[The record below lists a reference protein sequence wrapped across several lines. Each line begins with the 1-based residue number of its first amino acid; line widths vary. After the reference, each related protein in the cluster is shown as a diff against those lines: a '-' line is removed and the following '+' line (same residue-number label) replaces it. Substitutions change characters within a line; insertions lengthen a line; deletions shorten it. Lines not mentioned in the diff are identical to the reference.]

1 MNSMESEIEFAMAE
15 GERQSR
21 RNAVAAIAKLSI
33 AFGKEMPD
41 EQIDLYINMLY
52 DIPSDALQQAVDVII
67 TTERFFPAI
76 ATIRAAALQDESHL
90 NAEEAWAF
98 VSRRIQTNGRM
109 AGTTGLTA
117 EMKVGID
124 ACGGWMALCQSE
136 NPTGNRIAFV
146 RAYSSSANRT
156 RRQQLHNTSI
166 PKRLRTAMKKIGK
179 GDL

>member
-1 MNSMESEIEFAMAE
+1 MTSRETEMQFAIEES
-15 GERQSR
+15 ERQSR
-21 RNAVAAIAKLSI
+21 RIAVAAIAKLSI

-52 DIPSDALQQAVDVII
+52 DLPSDALQQAVDSII
-67 TTERFFPAI
+67 ATERFFPAI
-76 ATIRAAALQDESHL
+76 ATIRAAALQDDSHL

-117 EMKVGID
+117 EMKVGIG
-124 ACGGWMALCQSE
+124 ACGGWTALCQSE
-136 NPTGNRIAFV
+136 NPTGDRYAFI
-146 RAYSSSANRT
+146 RAYSSTTQRNRKHQLQHANFPT
-156 RRQQLHNTSI
+156 
-166 PKRLRTAMKKIGK
+166 RLRTAIKKIGK